1 MPLPNICTMEGD
13 SLVYD
18 LSLVGRPE
26 DGNVGPAYL
35 TPALSALSLL
45 NLQDRGSHAPKAVIS
60 ACSSG
65 FWSEMTAS
73 RLRNNSV
80 VVPGRPLQGRAPEP
94 KNTDQALDFWDWRAW
109 IPGSRAKP
117 APRNDVLPAVFRM
130 LLELH

>member
-45 NLQDRGSHAPKAVIS
+45 NLQDPG
-60 ACSSG
+60 
-65 FWSEMTAS
+65 
-73 RLRNNSV
+73 
-80 VVPGRPLQGRAPEP
+80 VPCAQGCHQR
-94 KNTDQALDFWDWRAW
+94 
-109 IPGSRAKP
+109 
-117 APRNDVLPAVFRM
+117 
-130 LLELH
+130 LLERFLVRDDR